1 MEKDAANGVA
11 PGGAASA
18 LRADATGER
27 APSVAV
33 AQGPSHEGE
42 ARRSSL
48 APRRAPPPSPDP
60 GAHRFSTRRRLFVAF
75 ASLVAVFVTA
85 FLSQV
90 GGLRRIERELD
101 QLKEHDEEARL
112 TLELENT
119 IQVQLTHQTRILAG
133 DDGHLAEYRSARVQA
148 RRLVAELRRRIDEPE
163 PSRWVADIAD
173 ASVEL
178 DRVFEAQIAV
188 ARPKQDGGSNLTEEV
203 SALAQRIDL
212 NVDRIFRFL
221 REDSERYHDE
231 VKRLEESTLRLAT
244 LFLVGTPLFAL
255 ALAIYLSRAI
265 ARPLALLGDG
275 AAHIAAGDLTTRIH
289 VGTSD
294 EFGALAAKFN
304 AMTAALKDKQ
314 EKLVRSEKLA
324 SLGRIAAGIAHELN
338 NPLQVILGYISLDKH
353 RVRGELASHLAA
365 VEREANRCKEIVE
378 DLLQLSR
385 PAAPASAALVD
396 LRDVSQEVAS
406 ALEVALGERRPGIGV
421 RGEGMA
427 LGTRGR
433 LRQIIFNLVKNAA
446 EAAGAE
452 GRVLVEVSSS
462 DGMVEVAVSD
472 SGSGVAADVRER
484 IFEPFFTTK
493 PTGTGLGLSMAR
505 AIAGALGGDIEI
517 DRSELGGAR
526 FALRLPSP
534 SKGGV

>member
-1 MEKDAANGVA
+1 M
-11 PGGAASA
+11 
-18 LRADATGER
+18 
-27 APSVAV
+27 
-33 AQGPSHEGE
+33 QGPQEDVVDESEQ
-42 ARRSSL
+42 RRSLPASRRPQPP
-48 APRRAPPPSPDP
+48 APEPVARK
-60 GAHRFSTRRRLFVAF
+60 FSTRRRLFVAF
-75 ASLVAVFVTA
+75 ASLAAVFVTA
-85 FLSQV
+85 LVSQV
-90 GGLRRIERELD
+90 GGLRRIERRLEEL
-101 QLKEHDEEARL
+101 QEHDEEAQL

-119 IQVQLTHQTRILAG
+119 IQGQLTYQARILAG
-133 DDGHLAEYRSARVQA
+133 DDAHRAEYRGARAQA
-148 RRLVAELRRRIDEPE
+148 HRLTAELRRRIDEPE

-173 ASVEL
+173 ASAEL
-178 DRVFEAQIAV
+178 DRVFEAQIAA
-188 ARPKQDGGSNLTEEV
+188 ARPNSDAGSQLAEEV

-221 REDSERYHDE
+221 REDSEKYHDE
-231 VKRLEESTLRLAT
+231 VKMLEESTLRLAV
-244 LFLVGTPLFAL
+244 LFLVATPLFAL
-255 ALAIYLSRAI
+255 AIALYLSRAI
-265 ARPLALLGDG
+265 ARPLAQLGDG
-275 AAHIAAGDLTTRIH
+275 AARIAAGDLTTRIR
-289 VGTSD
+289 VGTAD
-294 EFGALAAKFN
+294 EFGALASKFN
-304 AMTAALKDKQ
+304 AMTAALKDHQ

-338 NPLQVILGYISLDKH
+338 NPLQVILGYMSLDKH

-385 PAAPASAALVD
+385 PAAPTSPELVD

-406 ALEVALGERRPGIGV
+406 ALEVALGERQPAISV
-421 RGEGMA
+421 RGEGTA

-462 DGMVEVAVSD
+462 DGVVEVAVGD

-526 FALRLPSP
+526 FTLRLPSA
-534 SKGGV
+534 SNGGA